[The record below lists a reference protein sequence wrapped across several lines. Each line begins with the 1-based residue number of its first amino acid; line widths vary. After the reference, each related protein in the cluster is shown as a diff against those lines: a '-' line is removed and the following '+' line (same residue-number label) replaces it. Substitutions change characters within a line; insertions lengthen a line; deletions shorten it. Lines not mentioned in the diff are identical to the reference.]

1 MSAKEA
7 IAVGNK
13 IPEEMNGGVES
24 RNESPAL
31 VDDHNDVDDDDDDG
45 GNVIGGGDGERQPV
59 SAH

>member
-31 VDDHNDVDDDDDDG
+31 VDDDNDVDDDDG